1 MSAGTTEPERTLP
14 MTTAPAEA
22 IVAGVR
28 DVLVRVLEIED
39 RAAEIDAD
47 TPLLGELPELDSL
60 AVVELAQA
68 LENHFDIVIDDEAF
82 TGEVFA
88 TVGALAGFIAA
99 QIQLES

>member
-1 MSAGTTEPERTLP
+1 

-22 IVAGVR
+22 IVVGVR

-39 RAAEIDAD
+39 RAAEIDAA

-68 LENHFDIVIDDEAF
+68 LENRFDIVVDDEAF

-88 TVGALAGFIAA
+88 TVGSLAAFVAAEIAA
-99 QIQLES
+99 H

>member
-1 MSAGTTEPERTLP
+1 
-14 MTTAPAEA
+14 MTSAPAEA

-39 RAAEIDAD
+39 RAVEIDAN

-88 TVGALAGFIAA
+88 TVGTLAGFIAK
-99 QIQLES
+99 QLHLES

>member
-1 MSAGTTEPERTLP
+1 
-14 MTTAPAEA
+14 MTSAPAEA

-39 RAAEIDAD
+39 RAADIDAN

-68 LENHFDIVIDDEAF
+68 LENHFDILIDDEAF
-82 TGEVFA
+82 TGDVFA
-88 TVGALAGFIAA
+88 TVGSLADFVASELP
-99 QIQLES
+99 QD

>member
-1 MSAGTTEPERTLP
+1 
-14 MTTAPAEA
+14 MTTAPAET

-39 RAAEIDAD
+39 RAGEIDAS

-68 LENHFDIVIDDEAF
+68 LENKFDIVIEDEAF

-88 TVGALAGFIAA
+88 TVGSLAAFVGSE
-99 QIQLES
+99 LG

>member
-1 MSAGTTEPERTLP
+1 
-14 MTTAPAEA
+14 MTIAPTGAT
-22 IVAGVR
+22 VDGVR

-39 RAAEIDAD
+39 RAGEIDAN

-88 TVGALAGFIAA
+88 TVGTLAGFIAE
-99 QIQLES
+99 QMHLGS

>member
-1 MSAGTTEPERTLP
+1 
-14 MTTAPAEA
+14 MTSAPAEA

-39 RAAEIDAD
+39 RAADIDAN

-88 TVGALAGFIAA
+88 TVGTLAGFIAE
-99 QIQLES
+99 QMHLES